1 MPENF
6 LRVRARTCVPMYS
19 HYFMTVCCTPKAQ
32 EYEEH
37 THVYL
42 YCWGFVWSFSRC
54 ISRHA
59 RVSIS
64 CAMHHHVALRISEE
78 EEGTH
83 VSLQVH
89 DRQLYDLKSK
99 MHKLY
104 TIKRAQHPGIIS

>member
-1 MPENF
+1 
-6 LRVRARTCVPMYS
+6 
-19 HYFMTVCCTPKAQ
+19 
-32 EYEEH
+32 
-37 THVYL
+37 
-42 YCWGFVWSFSRC
+42 
-54 ISRHA
+54 
-59 RVSIS
+59 
-64 CAMHHHVALRISEE
+64 MHHHVALRISEE